1 MNEELFSVSEW
12 KFSISYYADDN
23 QLSEH
28 RMDAEMLAES
38 IKNVAQVIKRADEI
52 LNGENRNIRTYV
64 TAPAQE
70 GSLTV
75 NFLTQLI
82 DPQLGEKIL
91 YALGF
96 ATSAEAITGGVLN
109 ALKTVSGKEILEV
122 HTSDN
127 KEHAELHLSDGEI
140 LELPKDEA
148 LLVASPQVRAHIKN
162 IVSSPLYHR
171 DNPVFKIKNEDEE
184 IALQFSEVDIQAIK
198 QVKTKSLPPKVDKI
212 TVTAAFS
219 QVNFDSDKGWKVQLD
234 EDTIVSAPLCDE
246 AFLQAISKRTQSFKK
261 EDAFKMVLEVT
272 TYTNDLGQES
282 KKYKILQVLPTS

>member
-1 MNEELFSVSEW
+1 M
-12 KFSISYYADDN
+12 
-23 QLSEH
+23 
-28 RMDAEMLAES
+28 
-38 IKNVAQVIKRADEI
+38 
-52 LNGENRNIRTYV
+52 
-64 TAPAQE
+64 
-70 GSLTV
+70 
-75 NFLTQLI
+75 
-82 DPQLGEKIL
+82 
-91 YALGF
+91 
-96 ATSAEAITGGVLN
+96 
-109 ALKTVSGKEILEV
+109 
-122 HTSDN
+122 
-127 KEHAELHLSDGEI
+127 
-140 LELPKDEA
+140 ELPKDEA

-246 AFLQAISKRTQSFKK
+246 TFLQAISKRTQSFKK

-272 TYTNDLGQES
+272 TIQMTWGRKAKNIRFCKFCLLVKQENPCR
-282 KKYKILQVLPTS
+282 Q